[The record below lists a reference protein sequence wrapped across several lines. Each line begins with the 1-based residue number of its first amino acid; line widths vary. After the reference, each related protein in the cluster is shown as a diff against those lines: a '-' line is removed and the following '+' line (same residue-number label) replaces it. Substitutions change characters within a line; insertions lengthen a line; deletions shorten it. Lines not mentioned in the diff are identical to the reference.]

1 MHTER
6 LRAKLLSPSSCEPQT
21 TSRGIQNEI
30 LLIIMRGLL
39 ILLLIL
45 PSSFT
50 DNKTFSHRY
59 VVQAFFVFTDLQ
71 RSRLNGGF
79 KEYSRDL
86 ECMWQFR

>member
-39 ILLLIL
+39 ILFLIL

-50 DNKTFSHRY
+50 DNKTFSQRY
-59 VVQAFFVFTDLQ
+59 VVQAYVFTDLQ

>member
-39 ILLLIL
+39 ILFLIL

-50 DNKTFSHRY
+50 DNKIFSHRY
-59 VVQAFFVFTDLQ
+59 VVQNVYRSIVTVFTDLQ

-79 KEYSRDL
+79 
-86 ECMWQFR
+86 